1 MCTNLCVI
9 SIDYTVDIHVPR
21 PSKDPQQLQNKRK
34 NYQVKHPFLM
44 GAEGRAVVRFPLIG
58 ALYHLF
64 HAGNYIKP
72 YPKFGGM
79 ESQNIPQIWG
89 LESQKKY
96 HELSFLY
103 LLFFFWGSLLSY
115 AFHHL
120 ILFHPAISISCF
132 LTVWMPQIF
141 GYKLQK
147 KWGINDSKN
156 WV

>member
-1 MCTNLCVI
+1 MCTDLCVI

-89 LESQKKY
+89 LESQKK
-96 HELSFLY
+96 
-103 LLFFFWGSLLSY
+103 
-115 AFHHL
+115 
-120 ILFHPAISISCF
+120 IPRI
-132 LTVWMPQIF
+132 
-141 GYKLQK
+141 
-147 KWGINDSKN
+147 
-156 WV
+156 

>member
-1 MCTNLCVI
+1 
-9 SIDYTVDIHVPR
+9 VPR

-72 YPKFGGM
+72 YPNFGGM

-89 LESQKKY
+89 LESQKK
-96 HELSFLY
+96 
-103 LLFFFWGSLLSY
+103 
-115 AFHHL
+115 
-120 ILFHPAISISCF
+120 IPRI
-132 LTVWMPQIF
+132 
-141 GYKLQK
+141 
-147 KWGINDSKN
+147 
-156 WV
+156 